1 MTSGAAVRP
10 SDSAVA
16 LRMTGVRKSF
26 GAVRALDGVDLEV
39 RVGEVHALVGENGAG
54 KSTLMKVL
62 SGAHAPD
69 DGTMELFGRPFAP
82 AGPLDAR
89 AAGVAMIYQ
98 ELNLAPHLTVAEN
111 VLLGREERGPLGVID
126 RARGAARVEAA
137 LGALDHAD
145 LRADDRVRD
154 LSPGARQMVE
164 VARALAFDAR
174 VVVMDEP
181 TSSLGKRDVERL
193 FEAIRRLSERG
204 VAVVYISHF
213 LDEVSRVGDRYTV
226 LRDGRSVATGD
237 LADVGHDPLIEA
249 MVGRTIDDV
258 FPRVPRTPGDV
269 VLRVEHLA
277 GRELPVD
284 ASFEL
289 RRGEILG
296 IAGLVGAG
304 RTEMLRAIFGLDA
317 ARGGAV
323 DGRERTGLL
332 SENRKEEGL
341 LLNLPIAVNVTLS
354 KLDPFTTLGVVDAR
368 RQEAATASWIDRL
381 GVRCVGP
388 RQPVGALSGGNQQKV
403 ALARLLHH
411 DVDVLLLDEPTRGVD
426 VASKAEIY
434 RRMGELAAAG
444 KGIVFVSSYL
454 PELLGVCDRVAVMHR
469 GRLGAPR
476 PVEEWSENALLEEA
490 TTGGT

>member
-1 MTSGAAVRP
+1 MR
-10 SDSAVA
+10 
-16 LRMTGVRKSF
+16 GVRKAF

-39 RVGEVHALVGENGAG
+39 RAGEVHALVGENGAG

-69 DGTMELFGRPFAP
+69 DGTMELFGCPFAP

-126 RARGAARVEAA
+126 RARGAARVE
-137 LGALDHAD
+137 GALRAIDHAD
-145 LRADDRVRD
+145 LRADDRVQD

-193 FEAIRRLSERG
+193 FEAIRRLTERG

-213 LDEVSRVGDRYTV
+213 LDEVGRVGDRYTV
-226 LRDGRSVATGD
+226 LRDGKSVATGD
-237 LADVGHDPLIEA
+237 LADVGHDALIEA
-249 MVGRTIDDV
+249 MVGRTIDEV
-258 FPRVPRTPGDV
+258 FPRVPRSPGEV
-269 VLRVEHLA
+269 VLRVERLA
-277 GRELPVD
+277 GRKLPVD

-323 DGRERTGLL
+323 VGRERTGLL

-341 LLNLPIAVNVTLS
+341 LLSRPIAVNVTLS

-368 RQEAATASWIDRL
+368 RQEAATAGWIDRL
-381 GVRCVGP
+381 GIRCVGP
-388 RQPVGALSGGNQQKV
+388 RQAAGALSGGNQQKV

-444 KGIVFVSSYL
+444 KGIVFVSSSL

-469 GRLGAPR
+469 GRLGTPR
-476 PVEEWSENALLEEA
+476 PAEEWTETALLEEA